1 MGSSVEAA
9 REDAINKL
17 NAGLEEDVKFDII
30 AIQKKKI
37 LGIFGGGDAK
47 VRAYVEG
54 PDEAPKK
61 SPAKNDRPSHNKNSA
76 QRTEHKQAVKP
87 EKPANNVKPAK
98 PAEKTEVSEKTEEPA
113 GIPAEQLDPASQ
125 AGRAYAY
132 LAAVLEKLGCSD
144 ITATVQDV
152 EGGSKITLA
161 GNDKLGVIIG
171 RRGETL
177 DALQY
182 LASLVANEKGS
193 GYYRV
198 VIDIGNYREK
208 RENTLEALAKRTAG
222 QVLRTGR
229 SRSLEPMNPY
239 ERRVI
244 HTAIQG
250 IEGVVST
257 SIGDGAGRRVV
268 ISPEGKTPR
277 VQGGRG
283 GKGAGRGGN
292 RNGSRPVKSAET
304 DAVQKPKETDGTKL
318 YGRLDK

>member
-1 MGSSVEAA
+1 MILREVIGVGSTVEAA
-9 REDAINKL
+9 MEDAMNQL
-17 NAGLEEDVKFDII
+17 NPGFEDNVQTETL
-30 AIQKKKI
+30 ALPKKKT
-37 LGIFGGGDAK
+37 LGIFGGSEAK
-47 VRAYVEG
+47 VRAYIEV
-54 PDEAPKK
+54 PDEVKKNTDAKPKNK
-61 SPAKNDRPSHNKNSA
+61 VNKEKKAKENNASNNKKPSEAKVEVKEPQGVPASEVDPQSPAGK
-76 QRTEHKQAVKP
+76 
-87 EKPANNVKPAK
+87 
-98 PAEKTEVSEKTEEPA
+98 
-113 GIPAEQLDPASQ
+113 
-125 AGRAYAY
+125 AYAY
-132 LAAVLEKLGCSD
+132 LASVLVKLGCTD
-144 ITATVQDV
+144 LNATVSEV

-193 GYYRV
+193 GYYRI

-244 HTAIQG
+244 HTTVQS
-250 IEGVVST
+250 IEGVSSM

-268 ISPEGKTPR
+268 ISPEGKPVKPYNDR
-277 VQGGRG
+277 GGRG
-283 GKGAGRGGN
+283 RG
-292 RNGSRPVKSAET
+292 RNGDRPRRESKPAQTTESA
-304 DAVQKPKETDGTKL
+304 KPKETDGTKL
-318 YGRLDK
+318 YGRLG